1 MGGPSILKNNLNLSL
16 LKKRS
21 DVIFIEPK
29 ALTRNSM
36 NLI

>member
-21 DVIFIEPK
+21 DVIFITEDFNEKIP
-29 ALTRNSM
+29 
-36 NLI
+36 